1 MVDKDNTLWELLNV
15 SASHHDGRPHKLG
28 IELSPGPVVHLSK
41 VLDVV
46 EDEGLVVV
54 EDLHDPGEDLKGV
67 GAEGDAGVEQAARVL
82 QPLLQRGQF
91 ALILVHCLADQ

>member
-1 MVDKDNTLWELLNV
+1 MVDKDNTLWELLKV

-28 IELSPGPVVHLSK
+28 IDLSPGPVVHLSQ

-54 EDLHDPGEDLKGV
+54 EDLHDH
-67 GAEGDAGVEQAARVL
+67 GDTGKTSKV
-82 QPLLQRGQF
+82 
-91 ALILVHCLADQ
+91 